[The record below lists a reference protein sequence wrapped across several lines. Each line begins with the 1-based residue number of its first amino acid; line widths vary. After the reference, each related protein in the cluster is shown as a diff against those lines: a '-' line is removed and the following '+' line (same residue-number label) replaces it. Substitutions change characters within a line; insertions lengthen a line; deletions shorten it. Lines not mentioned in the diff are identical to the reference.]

1 MANIV
6 ASAASSFCLDLH
18 LFVRDFDVP
27 EVSQKGDWFE
37 DRIIRYF
44 RSDEKKYEVKNIS
57 GDMEL
62 LDISAASGIRHETD
76 LLIECDDVL
85 FLFEAK
91 FGKSVAR
98 NDLLIFNQKCID
110 YWIRFVQLDEIRPL
124 YRVFVSKTNLE
135 YPLREFAYM
144 WNIIVIEPE
153 LLPIPAILGVLNS
166 HSKCKALEI
175 YAANSHMQY
184 LKKCCR
190 DMRSL
195 IKRGRS
201 TKKGRSNMQVICL
214 DTEDILCKGSRSL
227 SSERFY
233 LKHRLLSKRILKQ
246 YYNRASD
253 DYDTMINNIESK
265 IGYTVN
271 GKAKK

>member
-1 MANIV
+1 MADIV
-6 ASAASSFCLDLH
+6 ASDAPSFCLDLH

-27 EVSQKGDWFE
+27 EVPKKGDWFE
-37 DRIIRYF
+37 DRIIQYF
-44 RSDEKKYEVKNIS
+44 KSDQGKYDVRNIS

-62 LDISAASGIRHETD
+62 LDITAASGLRHETD
-76 LLIECDDVL
+76 LLIECDDIL

-91 FGKSVAR
+91 CKKGVKK

-110 YWIRFVQLDEIRPL
+110 YWIRFVQLDEVRPL

-153 LLPIPAILGVLNS
+153 LLPIPTILGVLNS
-166 HSKCKALEI
+166 SSKCKELEI
-175 YAANSHMQY
+175 YAASSHMQF
-184 LKKCCR
+184 LKKGCR
-190 DMRSL
+190 DMRNL

-201 TKKGRSNMQVICL
+201 TKRGRSNMQVICL
-214 DTEDILCKGSRSL
+214 DTEDIPCRGNPGL

-233 LKHRLLSKRILKQ
+233 LKNLLISKRILK
-246 YYNRASD
+246 
-253 DYDTMINNIESK
+253 K
-265 IGYTVN
+265 
-271 GKAKK
+271 